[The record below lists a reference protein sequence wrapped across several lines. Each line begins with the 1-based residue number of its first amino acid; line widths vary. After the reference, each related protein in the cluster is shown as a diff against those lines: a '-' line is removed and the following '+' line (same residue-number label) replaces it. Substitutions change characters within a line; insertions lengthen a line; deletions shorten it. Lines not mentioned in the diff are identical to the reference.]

1 MSKLFIV
8 PTPIGNLK
16 DITIRAIDTMQAVDI
31 IYAEDTRT
39 SLKLLNHYEISTP
52 MQSFHMHNEH
62 AKINN
67 IISSFKQGKTAAIIS
82 DAGTPGISD
91 PGFSLVRACIENDI
105 EVECLPGATALIPA
119 LINSGFPCEKFSFE
133 GFLPA
138 KKGRTKRLKEIVTQE
153 KTMIFYESPHRL
165 IKTLKDFSEYF
176 TGENQVSV
184 SREISKK
191 FEETIRGTL
200 LQVIDHF
207 EKNKPKGEF
216 VIVLSTK

>member
-16 DITIRAIDTMQAVDI
+16 DITIRAIDTLQTVDI

-39 SLKLLNHYEISTP
+39 SSKLLSHYEISTP

-62 AKINN
+62 AKVNN
-67 IISSFKQGKTAAIIS
+67 IVSGLKQGKTGAIIS

-91 PGFSLVRACIENDI
+91 PGFSLIRACVENDI
-105 EVECLPGATALIPA
+105 EVECLPGPTALIPA

-138 KKGRTKRLKEIVTQE
+138 KKGRTKRLKEISTQN

-165 IKTLKDFSEYF
+165 IKTLKDFFEYF
-176 TGENQVSV
+176 GTKRQVSV

-200 LQVIDHF
+200 SQAIDHF

-216 VIVLSTK
+216 VIVLST

>member
-16 DITIRAIDTMQAVDI
+16 DITIRAIDTLQSVDI

-39 SLKLLNHYEISTP
+39 SSKLLNHYEISTP
-52 MQSFHMHNEH
+52 MQSFHKHNEH
-62 AKINN
+62 TKIYN
-67 IISSFKQGKTAAIIS
+67 IVSILKEGKTAAIIS

-91 PGFSLVRACIENDI
+91 PGFSLVRACVEKDI
-105 EVECLPGATALIPA
+105 EVECLPGPTALIPA

-138 KKGRTKRLKEIVTQE
+138 KKGRTKRLKEISTQN

-165 IKTLKDFSEYF
+165 IKTLKDFFEYF
-176 TGENQVSV
+176 GTKRQVSV

-200 LQVIDHF
+200 SQAIDHF

-216 VIVLSTK
+216 VIVLSMK

>member
-16 DITIRAIDTMQAVDI
+16 DITIRAIDTLQLVDI

-39 SLKLLNHYEISTP
+39 SSKLLNHYEISTP
-52 MQSFHMHNEH
+52 MQSFHMHNEY
-62 AKINN
+62 AKVNN
-67 IISSFKQGKTAAIIS
+67 IVSGFKQGKTAAIIS

-105 EVECLPGATALIPA
+105 EVECLPGPTALIPA

-133 GFLPA
+133 GFIPT
-138 KKGRTKRLKEIVTQE
+138 KKGRTKRLNEIATQQ

-165 IKTLKDFSEYF
+165 IKTLKDFSECF
-176 TGENQVSV
+176 TGEKQVSV

-191 FEETIRGTL
+191 FEETVRGTL

>member
-16 DITIRAIDTMQAVDI
+16 DITIRAIDTLQLVDV

-39 SLKLLNHYEISTP
+39 SLKLLNHYEVSTP

-62 AKINN
+62 DKINN
-67 IISSFKQGKTAAIIS
+67 IVRSFKQGKTAAIIS

-91 PGFSLVRACIENDI
+91 PGFSLVRACIESDI

-133 GFLPA
+133 GFLPN
-138 KKGRTKRLKEIVTQE
+138 KKGRTKRLKEIVTQG

-165 IKTLKDFSEYF
+165 IKTLKDFSEHF

-191 FEETIRGTL
+191 FEETVRGTL

>member
-16 DITIRAIDTMQAVDI
+16 DITIRAIETLQSVDTV
-31 IYAEDTRT
+31 YAEDTRT
-39 SLKLLNHYEISTP
+39 SSKLLNHYEIKTP

-62 AKINN
+62 AKLEN
-67 IISSFKQGKTAAIIS
+67 IISSLKQGKTGAIIS

-91 PGFSLVRACIENDI
+91 PGFSLVRACIKNDI
-105 EVECLPGATALIPA
+105 EVECLPGPTALIPA

-138 KKGRTKRLKEIVTQE
+138 KKGRTKRLKEIAVQE

-165 IKTLKDFSEYF
+165 IKTLKDFSQYF
-176 TGENQVSV
+176 GVENQVSV

-191 FEETIRGTL
+191 FEQTIRGTIS
-200 LQVIDHF
+200 QAIQYF

-216 VIVLSTK
+216 VIVLATK